1 MHLNRLWLLYFR
13 ELRST
18 LRERN
23 VLLYVLVVPL
33 LLYPFL
39 LWMSMTVASLVSA
52 EVERS
57 PVKVV
62 IEPEDH
68 QLSRALAR
76 HQIQTTESSDPQSDL
91 KSGRLDALIK
101 IDSDKSLTIWVDG
114 RYRQSLRARQRLR
127 PLLESYREV
136 RQEEL
141 ALSLGA
147 TPKQLQPYY
156 YTEEDESS
164 SEDTGRFVLGT
175 FLPMILLVV
184 LSLGG
189 LYPAVETMA
198 GEHERQTFDTTLG
211 LSVPRWQIVVAKY
224 LLVVSLCCLS
234 GLCNLLAVT
243 LSLRAILA
251 PLSSTLAERI
261 RWGWNAEV
269 VVLISLGILLMS
281 MFVAA
286 ATLLFTAHAKTFRA
300 GQAATTPLFMSIL
313 IPSAAL
319 VDRGLT
325 LNAQTCWIPVV
336 NVTLMW
342 RDSLTTQI
350 PLSLVAATVVFS
362 LFWVSLILTLLTLR
376 LRWQS
381 RVLQFGSGRRSK

>member
-1 MHLNRLWLLYFR
+1 MYLR
-13 ELRST
+13 EMRST

-39 LWMSMTVASLVSA
+39 LWLAMTVASLVSA

-57 PVKVV
+57 PVR
-62 IEPEDH
+62 ITIAPPDAY
-68 QLSRALAR
+68 LARALQR
-76 HQIQTTESSDPQSDL
+76 HQVRLLESKDPQVDL
-91 KSGRLDALIK
+91 RNGRLDAIVR
-101 IDSDKSLTIWVDG
+101 IDSNRSLTIEVDG
-114 RYRQSLRARQRLR
+114 RYRQSLRARQRLK
-127 PLLESYREV
+127 PLLERYREV
-136 RQEEL
+136 RQEQL
-141 ALSLGA
+141 ALAEGA
-147 TPKQLQPYY
+147 TLNQLQPFYY
-156 YTEEDESS
+156 LESDDS
-164 SEDTGRFVLGT
+164 SAQDTGRFVLGT

-211 LSVPRWQIVVAKY
+211 LAVPRWQIVVSKY
-224 LLVVSLCCLS
+224 MLVVSLCCLS

-243 LSLRAILA
+243 LSLRAILT

-261 RWGWNAEV
+261 SWGWSPEILFTMA
-269 VVLISLGILLMS
+269 LGILLMS

-325 LNAQTCWIPVV
+325 LNGQTCWLPVI

-342 RDSLTTQI
+342 RDSLTTHL
-350 PLSLVAATVVFS
+350 PWALVAATATFS
-362 LFWVSLILTLLTLR
+362 LAWVGLILVILTWR
-376 LRWQS
+376 LRYQS
-381 RVLQFGSGRRSK
+381 RVLQFGSGRRLS